1 MIDTHLTTSV
11 LKEALSLHL
20 KPDIVNTDQGSQY
33 TAKEHIEILKKN
45 NISISMDAKGRSIDN
60 IAIERFWRTLKYEDV
75 YIKNYNT
82 MKDAKKG
89 IGEYIETYNS
99 ERLHSMLDYQTPDE
113 VYYQGVNNKRYN
125 AKALLEVA

>member
-1 MIDTHLTTSV
+1 
-11 LKEALSLHL
+11 
-20 KPDIVNTDQGSQY
+20 
-33 TAKEHIEILKKN
+33 
-45 NISISMDAKGRSIDN
+45 MDAKGRSIDN

-89 IGEYIETYNS
+89 IGEYIEIYNS